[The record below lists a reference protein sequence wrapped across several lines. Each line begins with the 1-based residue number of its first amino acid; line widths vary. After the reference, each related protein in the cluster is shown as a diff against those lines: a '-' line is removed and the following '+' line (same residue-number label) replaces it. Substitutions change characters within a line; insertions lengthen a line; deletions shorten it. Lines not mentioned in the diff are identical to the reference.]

1 MRVSVVV
8 PTFNGERF
16 VKETLQSVVRQ
27 TFEDFEVVVSDDGSS
42 DATID
47 AVGSLGDDR
56 IRILPDRSHVG
67 AAGNWNR
74 ALSAARGEYVK
85 VLAQDDLL
93 RSDNLSVQV
102 AALDANPDVSF
113 ASVRR
118 DIIGADGS
126 MLMRDRGLS
135 GLSGVVGIEEASRK
149 VVRSGANLFGEGAA
163 VLFRRTAGRAVGHF
177 DGSLP
182 YTIDVDYWLR
192 LLEWGPMLAIPGT
205 HASFRVSGASW
216 SNSLIR
222 AQGSQFSALIDRIS
236 SDPRRRITRS
246 DIAMGKARAVVNGY
260 LRQAFYFRHRNSL

>member
-16 VKETLQSVVRQ
+16 VKETLQSVLDQ

-42 DATID
+42 DMTID

-56 IRILPDRSHVG
+56 IRILSDRSHVG

-74 ALSAARGEYVK
+74 ALAAATGEYVK
-85 VLAQDDLL
+85 VLAQDDLVGP
-93 RSDNLSVQV
+93 DNLNVQV
-102 AALDANPDVSF
+102 AELDANPDVSF

-135 GLSGVVGIEEASRK
+135 GLSGVVGIEGASRK

-192 LLEWGPMLAIPGT
+192 LLEWGPMVAIPGT
-205 HASFRVSGASW
+205 HASFRVSASSW

-236 SDPRRRITRS
+236 GDSRRRITRS

-260 LRQAFYFRHRNSL
+260 LRQAFYLRHRNSL